1 MQIRIT
7 NDSNPALSLRTGNP
21 NLKTHKFA
29 NPSQSQNIKKNGTEI
44 ASALA
49 APQFAA
55 VAEFITTL
63 SGLARSSI

>member
-21 NLKTHKFA
+21 NFKTHKFA
-29 NPSQSQNIKKNGTEI
+29 NLSQSQNIKKNGTEI
-44 ASALA
+44 ASALE
-49 APQFAA
+49 APQSAA
-55 VAEFITTL
+55 VAEFITAL